1 MKLKKLICIVFLM
14 VTFSRSM
21 VVAQEA
27 VNEQVTETSS
37 LLKGQMMGMGSGWL
51 GIGEKSPGIAA
62 LLSLQPM
69 PVAVGNFYAED
80 WEKGILYSTLELGM
94 FIPAMILLGERNSNH
109 SHYNNSDHSW
119 TNEERAWF
127 YSLLTGYI
135 VTKMISAF
143 DAGHSVEKYLISQ
156 ERVSI
161 NIVPK
166 QSGWALKTSMSF

>member
-1 MKLKKLICIVFLM
+1 MKLKKLICIVLLM

-21 VVAQEA
+21 VVAQET
-27 VNEQVTETSS
+27 VNEKAIEASS

-51 GIGEKSPGIAA
+51 GIGDKSPGIAA

-94 FIPAMILLGERNSNH
+94 FIPAMIFLGEHHSDH
-109 SHYNNSDHSW
+109 SHHNNSGHSW
-119 TNEERAWF
+119 TNDERAWF

-135 VTKMISAF
+135 ATKVISAF
-143 DAGHSVEKYLISQ
+143 DAGHSVEKYLQSQ
-156 ERVSI
+156 ERVSM
-161 NIVPK
+161 NIVSK
-166 QSGWALKTSMSF
+166 TGGWALKTSVLF